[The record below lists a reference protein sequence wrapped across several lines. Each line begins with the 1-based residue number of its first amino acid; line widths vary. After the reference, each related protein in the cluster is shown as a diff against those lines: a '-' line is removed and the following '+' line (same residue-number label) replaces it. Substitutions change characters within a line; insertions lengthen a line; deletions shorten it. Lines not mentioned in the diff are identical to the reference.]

1 MRLPGSDPAG
11 ACHAVKLGNALTP
24 LQGLLAHPVTRQDRT
39 GEANKRDG

>member
-24 LQGLLAHPVTRQDRT
+24 LQGLLAHPVAMQDRT
-39 GEANKRDG
+39 GGANRGDG